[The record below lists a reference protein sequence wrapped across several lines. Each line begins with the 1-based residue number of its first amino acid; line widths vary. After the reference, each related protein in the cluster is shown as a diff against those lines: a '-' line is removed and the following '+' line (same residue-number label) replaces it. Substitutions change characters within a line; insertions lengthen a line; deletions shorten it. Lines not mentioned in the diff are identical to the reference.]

1 MDVIPFI
8 LIKIILLSLL
18 LHYVSKSLYFLSD
31 EVWEKIDNKAN
42 SCWCLNI
49 LVRKDINKHERL
61 SNFTLRHEIE

>member
-42 SCWCLNI
+42 SC
-49 LVRKDINKHERL
+49 
-61 SNFTLRHEIE
+61 